1 MNSWPD
7 GCKNKDLDCE
17 KKKKKNFKT
26 RYKTNKLLLFSA
38 KSCLTLWDPK

>member
-1 MNSWPD
+1 MGVKIKTWTV
-7 GCKNKDLDCE
+7 
-17 KKKKKNFKT
+17 KKKKQNFKT

>member
-17 KKKKKNFKT
+17 KKKQNFKT
-26 RYKTNKLLLFSA
+26 RYKTNKLLLFIA
-38 KSCLTLWDPK
+38 KSCLNLWDPK